1 MKSIL
6 TLSAIEA
13 REHFLKE
20 SSYFNADLPEYISFK
35 PILDAVAQ
43 ILGQNPF
50 IGFTSSQPA
59 EHSDVNYVIISNKDG
74 RFAWRALELIHPV
87 LYVSLVNQICT
98 QENWVHIQS
107 TFNSFKN
114 YKIFCCSIPVISS
127 GVQSDKGEQIS
138 HWWQAIEQRSI
149 ILSLEYSIALHT
161 DVSDCYGSLYT
172 HSIPWALHGQEFAKK
187 KENKQNKPLIGNT
200 IDFHMQAGRYGQ
212 TNGIPQGSV
221 LMDFIAEIVLGYVDT
236 LAVPLL
242 KDLDVKIL
250 RYRDDYRIFAHDEHT
265 AEYALKIISDTLR
278 TVGLRLNVSKTSL
291 FHNVVGSAIKQD
303 KLAGI
308 ELRELD
314 VSNAKTFQKQLLRLH
329 SFGIKHPNSGALRR
343 LMGEIHGKIVTQ
355 KEAPSDLAV
364 QIAIVVDIS
373 IVSPTTFPA
382 AVGILSHLISL
393 APEAEKQQ
401 LWEQVAAKVRRIPYN
416 GYQEIWLQ
424 RVMKAQA
431 SQLAFHSDEP
441 ICGIVDAKSHSLW
454 NSEWVS
460 SKEVLKALDTK
471 SIITKAVELMPSV
484 VQPAEIELFVS
495 QAEVY

>member
-1 MKSIL
+1 MKSIIK
-6 TLSAIEA
+6 LSELEA

-43 ILGQNPF
+43 TLGQSQF
-50 IGFTSSQPA
+50 MGFASSNPA

-87 LYVSLVNQICT
+87 VYVSLVNQICLKA
-98 QENWVHIQS
+98 NWEHIVS
-107 TFNSFKN
+107 VFNSFKN
-114 YKIFCCSIPVISS
+114 NKILCCSIPVVSI
-127 GVQSDKGEQIS
+127 GAQTDKGEQIS

-149 ILSLEYSIALHT
+149 ILSLEYNISLHT

-172 HSIPWALHGQEFAKK
+172 HSISWVLHGQEFAKK
-187 KENKQNKPLIGNT
+187 KENKQNKSLIGNL

-221 LMDFIAEIVLGYVDT
+221 LMDFVAEIVLGYVDS
-236 LAVPLL
+236 LAAPLL

-250 RYRDDYRIFAHDEHT
+250 RYRDDYRIFAHDEQT
-265 AEYALKIISDTLR
+265 AEHALKIISDTLR
-278 TVGLRLNVSKTSL
+278 TVGMRLNVSKTSL

-314 VSNAKTFQKQLLRLH
+314 LSNAKTFQKQLLRLH
-329 SFGIKHPNSGALRR
+329 SFGMKHPNSGALRR
-343 LMGEIHGKIVTQ
+343 LMGEIHGKVITQ

-364 QIAIVVDIS
+364 QVAIVVDIS
-373 IVSPTTFPA
+373 VVSPTTFPA

-393 APEAEKQQ
+393 APETEKQQ
-401 LWEQVAAKVRRIPYN
+401 LWERVAAKVRRIPYN

-431 SQLAFHSDEP
+431 TKLAFHSDEP
-441 ICGIVDAKSHSLW
+441 ICGIVDAKSHPLW
-454 NSEWVS
+454 NSDWVS
-460 SKEVLKALDTK
+460 SKEMLKALDTK
-471 SIITKAVELMPSV
+471 SIITKAVESMPSV
-484 VQPAEIELFVS
+484 VQPAEIELFVA